1 MSNKKVKNSTCFSI
15 HYYATTALSIMARRV
30 VPAISYNIKIFGF
43 QALYDIISTFC
54 INIINCWE
62 QILFLSILE
71 CSLRNYLNISYIQHS
86 LETALC
92 HSRSIIPTD
101 RAMFPS
107 AIPFLNDWDA
117 HFDVCSSHLKCTL
130 INDPPD
136 TVFRIASMHPQAK
149 HFLVKTLNELF

>member
-86 LETALC
+86 LETAVSFQEYYPYRQSHVPFSNTISKWLRC
-92 HSRSIIPTD
+92 PFWC
-101 RAMFPS
+101 MFLT
-107 AIPFLNDWDA
+107 FKM
-117 HFDVCSSHLKCTL
+117 HF
-130 INDPPD
+130 N
-136 TVFRIASMHPQAK
+136 
-149 HFLVKTLNELF
+149 